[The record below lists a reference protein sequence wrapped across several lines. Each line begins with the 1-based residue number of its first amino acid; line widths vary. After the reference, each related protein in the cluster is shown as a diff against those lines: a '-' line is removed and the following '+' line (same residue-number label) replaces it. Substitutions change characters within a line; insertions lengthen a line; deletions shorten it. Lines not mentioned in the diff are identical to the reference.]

1 MDGRSDGGVGG
12 TAAGGE
18 GAGVCQ
24 TVLSSS
30 VGCEV
35 IFEDMQTVQMRPL
48 SRSTPFPCWC
58 TGQMMVM

>member
-1 MDGRSDGGVGG
+1 MDGCSDGGVGG
-12 TAAGGE
+12 TVAGDE

-35 IFEDMQTVQMRPL
+35 ICEDMRTVQMRPL
-48 SRSTPFPCWC
+48 SRSTLSPCWC

>member
-1 MDGRSDGGVGG
+1 MDGCSDGGVGG

-35 IFEDMQTVQMRPL
+35 ICEDMRTVQMRPL

-58 TGQMMVM
+58 TGQTMAM